1 VPCLEVAAIIL
12 AAGSATRMGRL
23 KQLLPFKGRPLVTHA
38 IDQARKA
45 QLGPIIVVVGAEA
58 SSVQT
63 VIASQPVD
71 VVHNPYWATGMG
83 SSLAAGVK
91 RLQEMDG
98 NWAGVA
104 VLLADQPLV
113 DAEHLSTM
121 RALLTSQ
128 SAPIIAA
135 EYNGTVGVPAFF
147 RREMLPQLA
156 VVAPEVGA
164 RAILRESGKAVYA
177 FPLPEGAIDVDTP
190 EDFAALEANA
200 S

>member
-1 VPCLEVAAIIL
+1 MPCLEIAAIIL

-23 KQLLPFKGRPLVTHA
+23 KQLLPFKGKPLVTHA

-58 SSVQT
+58 GSVQT
-63 VIASQPVD
+63 AIASQPVD
-71 VVHNPYWATGMG
+71 IVHNPYWARGMG
-83 SSLAAGVK
+83 SSLAAGVR

-98 NWAGVA
+98 NWAGLA

-113 DAEHLSTM
+113 DFKHLATM
-121 RALLTSQ
+121 RGLLTSQ
-128 SAPIIAA
+128 NAPIIAA

-147 RREMLPQLA
+147 RREMLPLLA
-156 VVAPEVGA
+156 AVTPEVGA
-164 RAILRESGKAVYA
+164 RAILRDSGKAVYS
-177 FPLPEGAIDVDTP
+177 FPLPEGAVDVDTP